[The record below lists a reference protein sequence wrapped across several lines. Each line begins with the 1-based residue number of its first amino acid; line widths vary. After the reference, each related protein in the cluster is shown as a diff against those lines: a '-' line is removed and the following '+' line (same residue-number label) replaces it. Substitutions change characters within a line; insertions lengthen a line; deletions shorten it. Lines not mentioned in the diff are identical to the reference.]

1 MRHFG
6 WFSNTVSVLKG
17 SWLPFESKITLE
29 IVHLAKA
36 IFHRNQTFVIASIV
50 TIGLDHSSLV
60 NFFSAKQA
68 ISMLSFGIV
77 IRRPTFV
84 IFNRT
89 FTFKNTFQIDGNDDP
104 IDALDTMF
112 GAKDGKGC
120 RVFSRFRQKT

>member
-1 MRHFG
+1 
-6 WFSNTVSVLKG
+6 
-17 SWLPFESKITLE
+17 
-29 IVHLAKA
+29 
-36 IFHRNQTFVIASIV
+36 
-50 TIGLDHSSLV
+50 
-60 NFFSAKQA
+60 
-68 ISMLSFGIV
+68 MLSFGIV

-120 RVFSRFRQKT
+120 RVFSRFRKKTKNQTLYN